1 MNPLA
6 KLKEK
11 LLVKPTVEDREKV
24 AVVIKGVKKHI
35 KLIDLKKQK
44 EDVEAKPGEEGKVL
58 SEEIIKE
65 KESEDEEEED
75 KKATPLIV
83 DETKK
88 GYDRVALFKK
98 LLESKKLK
106 VTIKPILE
114 VSEEKKYSEPLPLPV
129 LDKKIKKVEIQNP
142 LIIEEDE
149 EGEEFVMK
157 PKKVQFEEKEE
168 DEEEFVM
175 KPKKVLEEVIPIK
188 APKKKAR
195 ITEKPEKGV
204 AILGPETLVEIG
216 DTDLRKRMPKKSP
229 PVIIK
234 VSNYY
239 MNNREIYVNFIN
251 SIFEPYRKELA
262 ENTNAISCETIGKT
276 STNFSLL
283 THQKIVRDYMNVFTP
298 YRGLLLYHGLGSGKC
313 HAKNTPIMMSDGT
326 IKLVQNIEVGD
337 LLMGDDSKPR
347 KVQSLA
353 RGKDKMYDV
362 IPVKGNKYTV
372 NEEHILCL
380 KASGFPK
387 FTANNHKSNYNYNIQ
402 FFYTYI

>member
-24 AVVIKGVKKHI
+24 AVVIKGVKTPRKP
-35 KLIDLKKQK
+35 IDLKTK
-44 EDVEAKPGEEGKVL
+44 EKNAEELEEGEVF

-65 KESEDEEEED
+65 KEE
-75 KKATPLIV
+75 KVIKATPLIV

-88 GYDRVALFKK
+88 GYDRIALFKK

-106 VTIKPILE
+106 VTIKPTLE
-114 VSEEKKYSEPLPLPV
+114 ISEEKIYSEPLPLPV
-129 LDKKIKKVEIQNP
+129 IDKRVKKVEIQNP

-149 EGEEFVMK
+149 EEEEEFVMK
-157 PKKVQFEEKEE
+157 PKKVQFEEEE
-168 DEEEFVM
+168 EEEFVM
-175 KPKKVLEEVIPIK
+175 KPKKALEEVIPIK

-195 ITEKPEKGV
+195 ITEKLEKGV

-251 SIFEPYRKELA
+251 SLFEPYRKELA
-262 ENTNAISCETIGKT
+262 ENTNSISCETIGKT

-283 THQKIVRDYMNVFTP
+283 THQKIVRDYMNLFTP
-298 YRGLLLYHGLGSGKC
+298 YRGLLLFHGLGSGKTC
-313 HAKNTPIMMSDGT
+313 TSIAIAEGMK
-326 IKLVQNIEVGD
+326 
-337 LLMGDDSKPR
+337 DSK
-347 KVQSLA
+347 KVIVMTPKSLRA
-353 RGKDKMYDV
+353 NYMDELKKCGDAMYKLNQYWEWISIV
-362 IPVKGNKYTV
+362 PNKEKSPVFSAEILSAVLNLSQEYIENKIMYV
-372 NEEHILCL
+372 
-380 KASGFPK
+380 KP
-387 FTANNHKSNYNYNIQ
+387 
-402 FFYTYI
+402 